1 MGKIFCIMGK
11 SGTGKD
17 TILRALLENEKLGL
31 KKIVP
36 YTTRP
41 IRTGEVDGDEYH
53 FCDRSHMEK
62 LIASGTVIE
71 KRTYHTMHG
80 EWDYFTVDDGQVD
93 LENGDY
99 ALIGTLPVFTSLCS
113 YYSKDRIVPIYIEID
128 DGLRLSRALGRE
140 RKQSKPKYEEMC
152 RRFLA
157 DAEDFSEE
165 NLTLAGIKKRFMN
178 DNLKRCLG
186 RITSYVQKKT
196 KA

>member
-53 FCDRSHMEK
+53 FCDRSHMEE

-128 DGLRLSRALGRE
+128 DGLRLSRHWGVSVSNPSPSM
-140 RKQSKPKYEEMC
+140 RKCAADFWRM
-152 RRFLA
+152 RRIFPR
-157 DAEDFSEE
+157 
-165 NLTLAGIKKRFMN
+165 K
-178 DNLKRCLG
+178 
-186 RITSYVQKKT
+186 TSRWP
-196 KA
+196 A